1 MTLFL
6 LHPQARLLEEMDEE
20 FGVDSL
26 LKETV
31 KDEKQKV
38 KEDKKMFVH
47 AFVKPPSPSPCC
59 VPPPPPPPPSLGI
72 HCARPSW
79 TVSATQ
85 RGHLPGGPDL
95 DPHSEGLGGVGRR
108 GGHAGKRQHCG
119 GGEGGTY

>member
-31 KDEKQKV
+31 KDEKLKV

-47 AFVKPPSPSPCC
+47 AFVNPPPLPRAVSLPHPPPHPPSFPRHTLRKTFVDCQCNTKRTPSRR
-59 VPPPPPPPPSLGI
+59 
-72 HCARPSW
+72 A
-79 TVSATQ
+79 
-85 RGHLPGGPDL
+85 GP
-95 DPHSEGLGGVGRR
+95 
-108 GGHAGKRQHCG
+108 
-119 GGEGGTY
+119 

>member
-38 KEDKKMFVH
+38 REDKKMFVH
-47 AFVKPPSPSPCC
+47 AFVKPPPLPCAVSLPFPVLCPSP
-59 VPPPPPPPPSLGI
+59 PRHPTPPSFPRHTLRKTFVD
-72 HCARPSW
+72 CQCNTKRTPSRR
-79 TVSATQ
+79 A
-85 RGHLPGGPDL
+85 GP
-95 DPHSEGLGGVGRR
+95 
-108 GGHAGKRQHCG
+108 
-119 GGEGGTY
+119 